1 LESFGPS
8 KRPWVSGDRPQGLPG
23 EPVAELEVLRRDLLR
38 REVVTGPVLL
48 ERRVTSQLLARDP
61 EHDVRVIGLEVVGLG
76 LGVRPVDAAAF
87 GTAVDGLAAIAAF
100 RVLQSLFAEVQV
112 VDSRMSLVGVVCSP
126 WLCSAPVTF
135 PPGEHRGST
144 RWMRSG
150 VTNQTELLTRWEIE
164 QSAQSK

>member
-1 LESFGPS
+1 M
-8 KRPWVSGDRPQGLPG
+8 SGDRPQGLPD

-76 LGVRPVDAAAF
+76 LGARPVDAAAF
-87 GTAVDGLAAIAAF
+87 GTAVGGLAAIAAF

-112 VDSRMSLVGVVCSP
+112 TDARMAMVGVGVLAVAMFGASYIP
-126 WLCSAPVTF
+126 TRRASMLN
-135 PPGEHRGST
+135 PG
-144 RWMRSG
+144 MRSG
-150 VTNQTELLTRWEIE
+150 VTEQTELLTHSAIE
-164 QSAQSK
+164 QSARSKEPR